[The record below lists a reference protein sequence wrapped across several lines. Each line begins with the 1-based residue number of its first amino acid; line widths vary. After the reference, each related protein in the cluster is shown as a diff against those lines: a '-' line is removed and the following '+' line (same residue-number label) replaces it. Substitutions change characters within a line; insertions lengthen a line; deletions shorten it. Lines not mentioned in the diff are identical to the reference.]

1 MATLI
6 LSTVGTVLGGPIGG
20 AIGSLIGQQIDL
32 AIIGSPK
39 REGPRLRELS
49 VQTSSYGAPIPRL
62 YGRMRVAGSVIWATE
77 LKESRERS
85 GGGKGKPKVVT
96 YSYSSSFAVA
106 LASRPIRAV
115 GRIWADGNLL
125 RGAAG
130 DLKAGGDLRIHT
142 GRGDQARDPLIA
154 AAEGAPRCPAFRGM
168 AYAVFEDLALAD
180 FGNRIPSLTFEVFAD
195 DGSVTLTQ
203 ILRDAIP
210 GVAVSEAADAV
221 SGYSVESGSMAALV
235 EAIGEAV
242 PLACTSQGQTLALQ
256 PVFGDTRPP
265 LVLPEALA
273 AAGGPDGVP
282 RAGLSHQRARQ
293 AARIDAAVRY
303 YDVDRDYQPG
313 LQRARGQSFAGQPA
327 TLDFPAALDAAGA
340 RSYADRIAHE
350 AARPR
355 ETASY
360 RVGQA
365 DLRSAPGRQVVV
377 PGLAGRW
384 LVESWEFDGAGI
396 ELGLGRQGAS
406 WQTTAGAADPG
417 RAILPPDLAAQPTRL
432 AAFELPWDGIGASGV
447 TSLFAAASAAGAGWS
462 GAALFVVRPDNSLI
476 PLGGSGRSRAT
487 LGTVPVPLASSSP
500 LVLDWSNG
508 VEIVLAAPDLAL
520 AGASLAQLAKGA
532 NRALLGSELIQFAGA
547 QSLGQSRWRLTGLLR
562 GRGGTEWAIANHGPG
577 ESFVLIDDTLVPLD
591 PAIVGDTA
599 YARIAA
605 SGLADAAPVIADIA
619 LPGATL
625 RPLSPVH
632 GALEA
637 GNDGSLELR
646 WIRRARGAWLWL
658 DGVDTPLVEQ
668 AESYLVTLG
677 SVAAPI
683 AQWITAEPLLRIDAA
698 SGTALRALAPG
709 APFAVAQR
717 GDAGLSAALL
727 LGPLN

>member
-20 AIGSLIGQQIDL
+20 AIGSLIGQQIDM
-32 AIIGSPK
+32 AIIGSPTRK
-39 REGPRLRELS
+39 GPRLKELS

-77 LKESRERS
+77 LRESREKS

-96 YSYSSSFAVA
+96 YTYSASFAVA
-106 LASRPIRAV
+106 LASRPIRRV

-125 RGAAG
+125 RGAAD
-130 DLKAGGDLRIHT
+130 DLKAGGELRIHT
-142 GRGDQARDPLIA
+142 GQGDQACDPLIA
-154 AAEGAPRCPAFRGM
+154 AAEGPTRCPAFRGM
-168 AYAVFEDLALAD
+168 AYAVFENLALAD

-210 GVAVSEAADAV
+210 GVAVSGTADGV
-221 SGYSVESGSMAALV
+221 LGYSVESGSMAALV

-242 PLACTSQGQTLALQ
+242 PLACTSQGQTLTLK
-256 PVFGDTRPP
+256 PVLGDTQLPF
-265 LVLPEALA
+265 VLPEALA
-273 AAGGPDGVP
+273 VSDGPDGAP
-282 RAGLSHQRARQ
+282 RAGLSHRRERKAVRL
-293 AARIDAAVRY
+293 DAAVRY

-313 LQRARGQSFAGQPA
+313 LQRARGQSFAGQPS

-340 RSYADRIAHE
+340 RTYADRTAHE

-355 ETASY
+355 EIASY

-384 LVESWEFDGAGI
+384 LVESWEFDGTGI
-396 ELGLGRQGAS
+396 ELGLGRHAGS
-406 WQTTAGAADPG
+406 SRTITGAADPG
-417 RAILPPDLAAQPTRL
+417 RANLPSDRAAQPTRL
-432 AAFELPWDGIGASGV
+432 AAFELPWDGIGASGAI
-447 TSLFAAASAAGAGWS
+447 SLFAAASAAGSGWS
-462 GAALFVVRPDNSLI
+462 GAALFVVRPDGSLI
-476 PLGGSGRSRAT
+476 PLGGTGRNRAT
-487 LGTVPVPLASSSP
+487 LGTALAPLAPAAP
-500 LVLDWSNG
+500 LVLDWLNA
-508 VEIVLAAPDLAL
+508 VEIELVAPDLAL
-520 AGASLAQLAKGA
+520 AGASLAQLATGA
-532 NRALLGSELIQFAGA
+532 NRALLGRELIQFARV

-562 GRGGTEWAIANHGPG
+562 GRGGTEWAIPGHGPG
-577 ESFVLIDDTLVPLD
+577 ESFVLLDDTLVPLD
-591 PAIVGDTA
+591 PATVGDTA

-605 SGLADAAPVIADIA
+605 TGLADAEPVIAAIA
-619 LPGATL
+619 LPGASL

-632 GALEA
+632 GTLEA
-637 GNDGSLELR
+637 RNDGSLELR

-677 SVAAPI
+677 PAAAPI
-683 AQWITAEPLLRIDAA
+683 AQWIAAEPLLRIDAA
-698 SGTALRALAPG
+698 SGATLRTMAPG
-709 APFAVAQR
+709 ALFAVAQR
-717 GDAGLSAALL
+717 GDAGLSPALL
-727 LGPLN
+727 LGTLN